1 MFPEKEGHWITS
13 AEDHSFYRVTFQS
26 WSEWLSYRTDTTSGW
41 KDYMFFTWNVRKF
54 DDKYKIQMLF
64 IKKYGVI
71 SINEILIQIKESEE
85 AEIREWFSKYP

>member
-1 MFPEKEGHWITS
+1 MFPEKEGNWITS
-13 AEDHSFYRVTFQS
+13 AEDQSFYRVTFPS
-26 WSEWLSYRTDTTSGW
+26 WSEWLSYRTDTSFGW
-41 KDYMFFTWNVRKF
+41 KDYMFITWNARKF

-71 SINEILIQIKESEE
+71 SINEILIQVKESEE